1 MTDEQCKALQEAYLD
16 LMNEND
22 RLQAEIDMLRD
33 ENAELR
39 AERKA
44 ERRRL
49 ILMHQLNSVRIAG

>member
-1 MTDEQCKALQEAYLD
+1 MTEKQCKALQEAYLD

-22 RLQAEIDMLRD
+22 RLQAENDMLRD

-49 ILMHQLNSVRIAG
+49 ILMHQLNSLRIAG